1 MFQNLLYA
9 VKRRILDEV
18 AAGFQ
23 QHPAFSQ
30 KVKTFNKYPIEE
42 RVQFGVVMR
51 NSAAAQTRLSADNFM
66 SDLFSHVRVSH
77 QDNYP
82 GLAIEWVREDEG
94 FITQYFTEDVSAQ
107 LGDTQ
112 RQFKTTYPFLQGPGN
127 TNYADSVGQITVK
140 VNGHR
145 VRPDSADGQTQLV
158 LLHEVPGAGSVVTA
172 SYHIRRLTPA
182 GIYVIDFLS
191 APVST
196 QTGTQP
202 GTFTVSPFLI
212 VEKEI
217 LIAKT
222 TGTEVS
228 EDLNPPTPFQSIE
241 SGSETLTQCYNDGTP
256 IQDLINGTNYTIDY
270 TTGIITFLTPL
281 LPNYRIQADYRY
293 VPTGFNSG
301 PFPFIIYQ
309 ENHTAI
315 PGVIMSIGRRAAAGD
330 QQVIYVSKFKEQQ
343 AKIYGGHWQMSFD
356 LSIIAKDSL
365 QMEEMSDHVVNWLW
379 VVRKNDLEFEG
390 LTLNSVEPT
399 GETEE
404 VQIESV
410 NDMYYESTV
419 SVSIQT
425 EWQNFIPYNVLLRLK
440 NIVLIQDLRPAFN
453 GPIVGFE
460 RLT

>member
-51 NSAAAQTRLSADNFM
+51 NSSAAQTRLSADNFM

-77 QDNYP
+77 QDNFP

-94 FITQYFTEDVSAQ
+94 FITQYITEDVSAQ
-107 LGDTQ
+107 LGATQ
-112 RQFKTTYPFLQGPGN
+112 RQFLTSQKILQGPGN
-127 TNYADSVGQITVK
+127 TNYANSRGQVDVT
-140 VNGHR
+140 VNG
-145 VRPDSADGQTQLV
+145 SATIPGEVDGINKRV
-158 LLHEVPGAGSVVTA
+158 LLDVAPGAGSTVTVG
-172 SYHIRRLTPA
+172 YHIRRLAPA

-202 GTFTVSPFLI
+202 GTFTISPFLI

-217 LIAKT
+217 LIKKT

-228 EDLNPPTPFQSIE
+228 ENLMPPTPFQSIE
-241 SGSETLTQCYNDGTP
+241 PGSETLTQCYNDGTP
-256 IQDLINGTNYTIDY
+256 IQDLISGTNYTVNY
-270 TTGIITFLTPL
+270 TTGVVTFLTPL
-281 LPNYRIQADYRY
+281 LPNYQIRVDYRY

-330 QQVIYVSKFKEQQ
+330 QQVVYVSQFKEQQ

-356 LSIIAKDSL
+356 LSIIAKDSM

-404 VQIESV
+404 VQIETV